1 MTNLILA
8 AVAAALWGGSMF
20 WYFRGSDRLAR
31 DFAGI
36 AARLRLRRKDAG
48 E

>member
-20 WYFRGSDRLAR
+20 WYFRGTDRLMH

-36 AARLRLRRKDAG
+36 ATRLRLRRKDVG
-48 E
+48 K